1 MLKIGTVSLT
11 SQNSEYSII
20 WYSDKSKNERI
31 DVIEDI
37 ADYNGIDTS
46 NCVSSLIVG
55 RDTRQFGDGIITATI
70 SRIKQVSSFLR
81 IAEKRDVKVE
91 DGKFIME
98 ISKEQ
103 PDIDVYYKIRLVNGE
118 TELEYYRTEEGCIE
132 ITHFSNNSYTE
143 SDRPINWEE
152 YIPLNTISLDGA
164 KRKKKGEQAEFYS
177 FDELLRK
184 YPQVSHVLDES
195 NDYVVIE
202 SYEEAVERLNI
213 WINSKEQL
221 KSFDIESFGTEW
233 GPHSDNRITGV
244 FLGFGEKWST
254 YFPFRQQNF
263 EYNLPLEFLRKI
275 FDAIN
280 NQPKFPEVILLSH
293 NSKFEIQGF
302 YQEFR
307 EYVRCD
313 IDTYILA
320 VLVDPLIKKGS
331 HTLDALT
338 AKVDQNFY
346 LTLKQIFIGPVKF
359 NVLPP
364 DIVKLYGCPDATSPA
379 KIYPYLMER
388 LPKDEYFVMMHEMKL
403 PVIKA
408 MNEFYGIRMDQE
420 RLNTLIEEEEYKIE
434 ILSSLFKKMHRTSRN
449 INSNAVLSDIL
460 YNKLRCKVEVRTE
473 KGAPATSKAAIDRII
488 KTGIIPPT
496 TPDITI
502 PKDIVDKN
510 GKPIIKGKDLA
521 YNKYPSLIIYQAY
534 KKCCKE
540 LGALKRLRNKSDHG
554 FFKFYINQ
562 VGANSN
568 RQTSD
573 AHQFSDT
580 MKSCVISDSRHHNL
594 VSCDWKQVELRVLAG
609 MAEQE
614 DLIELER
621 DPTVDIHRAMLSIIQ
636 GKPIYLISEED
647 RQSGKSVNFGVV
659 YGMTEYGLAIT
670 NYGPAYTR
678 ENLQT
683 ERKKITD
690 FFNGLPKVKTF
701 LKRNEDFMLK
711 NGYIKTAFKYY
722 RYFPELLDPTCD
734 PKLVKKLLKAG
745 GNTPIQGTA
754 AQMMKMAES
763 RVWDYIRAK
772 GWDKEK
778 DYDGVM
784 LPIAR
789 MILPIH
795 DEILFSYDK
804 ELITKEEIITMFKEC
819 MELDINGMPPFFAAP
834 AFVDNWYDGGNS
846 VYEVDIPFRDIIV
859 EEYKKGNL
867 LLTGKDYVQTLI
879 DFRKSEIKTYMDG
892 LISKHK
898 DIDKVAKN
906 VTDGSLTH
914 VLIETMIP
922 DKNERKKF
930 THTER
935 IKEAVK
941 RYFERLAS
949 DGTLETIRVATPE
962 KDNTE
967 HYMDI
972 DEWSTSYTRIDANGD
987 LIVEEMEGDYEDKT
1001 EVDDEILPIEDRD
1014 TDDPSVLF
1022 ILNECLVDLTGMDM
1036 DTDAEFIHQG
1046 IQKLSKPN
1054 GHYNVVY
1061 INGYKTVQTDIKVDY
1076 CVKEIEDLFNK
1087 VRGKGLEVI

>member
-37 ADYNGIDTS
+37 ANYNGIDTS
-46 NCVSSLIVG
+46 NCVSSLVVG

-70 SRIKQVSSFLR
+70 SRIKQTASFLR
-81 IAEKRDVKVE
+81 VAEKRDVKME
-91 DGKFIME
+91 AGKFIME

-132 ITHFSNNSYTE
+132 ITNFSNNSYTE

-152 YIPLNTISLDGA
+152 YVSLNTISIDGI
-164 KRKKKGEQAEFYS
+164 KRKNKGEQAEFYS
-177 FDELLRK
+177 YDELLRK
-184 YPQVSHVLDES
+184 YPQISHVLDES

-202 SYEEAVERLNI
+202 SYEEAMERLNI

-221 KSFDIESFGTEW
+221 KSFDIESFSTDW
-233 GPHSDNRITGV
+233 GPYSENRITGV

-275 FDAIN
+275 FDSIN
-280 NQPKFPEVILLSH
+280 NQPAFPEVILLAH

-302 YQEFR
+302 YQEYR

-313 IDTYILA
+313 IDTYLLA
-320 VLVDPLIKKGS
+320 VLVDPLIKKGT
-331 HTLDALT
+331 HTLKALT
-338 AKVDQNFY
+338 AKVDHNFY
-346 LTLKQIFIGPVKF
+346 LTLEQIFIGPVKF
-359 NVLPP
+359 NALPP
-364 DIVKLYGCPDATSPA
+364 DIVKIYGCPDATSPA

-388 LPKDEYFVMMHEMKL
+388 LPRDENFVMMLEMKL
-403 PVIKA
+403 PVIKS

-434 ILSSLFKKMHRTSRN
+434 VLSSLFKKMHRTSRN
-449 INSNAVLSDIL
+449 INSNSVLSDIL
-460 YNKLRCKVEVRTE
+460 YNKLRCKVEVRTD
-473 KGAPATSKAAIDRII
+473 KGAPATSQSAIDRII
-488 KTGIIPPT
+488 KTGAIANT
-496 TPDITI
+496 QGITI
-502 PKDIVDKN
+502 PSDILDKN
-510 GKPIIKGKDLA
+510 GKPIIECKKLA
-521 YNKYPSLIIYQAY
+521 YNKYPSLVIYQTY

-540 LGALKRLRNKSDHG
+540 LGALKRLRDKSDHG
-554 FFKFYINQ
+554 YFKFYINQ
-562 VGANSN
+562 VGAGSN

-580 MKSCVISDSRHHNL
+580 MKSCAISDSEHHRL

-609 MAEQE
+609 MAGQE

-621 DPTVDIHRAMLSIIQ
+621 DPKVDIHRAILSIIQ
-636 GKPIYLISEED
+636 GKPIHLISEED
-647 RQSGKSVNFGVV
+647 RQDGKSVNFGVV
-659 YGMTEYGLAIT
+659 YGMTEYGLAARD
-670 NYGPAYTR
+670 YGPTYTR
-678 ENLQT
+678 EHLQI

-690 FFNGLPKVKTF
+690 FFNGLPNVKML
-701 LKRNEDFMLK
+701 LKKNEDFMLK

-734 PKLVKKLLKAG
+734 PKLIKKMLKAG

-754 AQMMKMAES
+754 AQMLKISES
-763 RVWDYIRAK
+763 KVWDYMRAK

-778 DYDGVM
+778 DYGGIR

-795 DEILFSYDK
+795 DEIIFSYD
-804 ELITKEEIITMFKEC
+804 EEEILMEEVIAMFKEC

-834 AFVDNWYDGGNS
+834 AFIDNWYDGKNS
-846 VYEVDIPFRDIIV
+846 VFEVDIPFRDEVV
-859 EEYKKGNL
+859 EEYNKGNL
-867 LLTGKDYVQTLI
+867 LLTGKDYVQTLT
-879 DFRKSEIKTYMDG
+879 DYRNNDIKIYMDN
-892 LISKHK
+892 LISKYK
-898 DIDKVAKN
+898 DIDTVAAH
-906 VTDGSLTH
+906 VTDGALTH
-914 VLIETMIP
+914 VLIETLIP
-922 DKNERKKF
+922 DKRERGKL
-930 THTER
+930 THDER

-941 RYFERLAS
+941 RYFERLKS
-949 DGTLETIRVATPE
+949 DGTLDAVRVAPKE
-962 KDNTE
+962 KDDVTG
-967 HYMDI
+967 YMDI
-972 DEWSTSYTRIDANGD
+972 DEWSNSYTRIDANGD

-1001 EVDDEILPIEDRD
+1001 EVDDDILPIEDRD
-1014 TDDPSVLF
+1014 TERSSVLF
-1022 ILNECLVDLTGMDM
+1022 LLNECLIDITGMDM
-1036 DTDAEFIHQG
+1036 ETDAEYVHQE
-1046 IQKLSKPN
+1046 IQKLSNPN
-1054 GHYNVVY
+1054 GYYTVVY
-1061 INGYKTVQTDIKVDY
+1061 VNGYKTISTDIKVDY
-1076 CVKEIEDLFNK
+1076 CIKEVEALFNK
-1087 VRGKGLEVI
+1087 VRNKELEVV